1 VQPNGY
7 VAWRIDGDDFH
18 AKLMSRL
25 GTLAKALG

>member
-1 VQPNGY
+1 MVLLLG
-7 VAWRIDGDDFH
+7 RIDGDDFH